1 MQRFKFLLIYFIFS
15 FLLFSCSKS
24 QPSQQSTPTPPSP
37 PVVNYGNIQFWLT
50 EGNKSTL
57 FSQQKDVQFT
67 NVNNQLPSIN
77 VDSTQKFQS
86 IDGFGFCLTDGSAYL
101 INQMADAD
109 KSKLLNELFSTDG
122 SSIGISYIRISIG
135 ASDLSQQVYT
145 YDDLPQGQI
154 DTSLSQFSIDENKKD
169 LIPVLKMILKIDPQI
184 KILGS
189 PWSAPSWMKDNDS
202 SKGGSLQPKYYD
214 VYANYFVKYI
224 HAMKT
229 EGINIDAITPQNEP
243 LNPKNNPSMYMTAT
257 EEADFI
263 KNSLGPAFKN
273 NNIDTKI
280 ICYDHN
286 ADDPQYPL
294 TILQDPAANK
304 YVDGSAFHL
313 YAGNISALS
322 QVHDAFPGKNIY
334 FTEQYTGSG
343 STFSGDLSWAV
354 QNLII
359 GATKNWSRN
368 VLEWNLASDANLGP
382 HTDGGCTTCLGA
394 VTVNGNAV
402 TRNQSYYIIA
412 HASKFV
418 RPGSFRILS
427 SDVSG
432 LSNVAFLTPDGKK
445 VLIVLNTGSQWQQFN
460 IKFNG
465 KTASTSLN
473 GGAVGTYI
481 W

>member
-1 MQRFKFLLIYFIFS
+1 MQRLKFLCIYFIFS
-15 FLLFSCSKS
+15 FFLFSCSKS
-24 QPSQQSTPTPPSP
+24 QPSQPAPTPPSP
-37 PVVNYGNIQFWLT
+37 PVANYGNIQFWLT
-50 EGNKSTL
+50 EGNKSVL
-57 FSQQKDVQFT
+57 FSQQKDIQFT
-67 NVNNQLPSIN
+67 NVSNQLPSIK

-86 IDGFGFCLTDGSAYL
+86 IDGFGFCLTDGSASL
-101 INQMADAD
+101 INSMSAQD
-109 KSKLLNELFSTDG
+109 KNNLLNELFSTD
-122 SSIGISYIRISIG
+122 SNSIGISYLRVSIG
-135 ASDLSQQVYT
+135 ASDLSSHVYS
-145 YDDLPQGQI
+145 YDDLPAGET
-154 DTSLSQFSIDENKKD
+154 DTGLSKFNIDENKKD
-169 LIPVLKMILKIDPQI
+169 LIPVLQMILKRDPQI

-189 PWSAPSWMKDNDS
+189 PWSAPVWMKDNNS
-202 SKGGSLQPKYYD
+202 SIGGSLQEKYYD

-224 HAMKT
+224 QAMKA

-243 LNPKNNPSMYMTAT
+243 LNPKNNPSMYVSA
-257 EEADFI
+257 EEEKDFI
-263 KNSLGPAFKN
+263 KNSLGPAFAN
-273 NNIDTKI
+273 AGIATKI

-286 ADDPQYPL
+286 ADEPQYPL
-294 TILQDPAANK
+294 TILQDADARK

-313 YAGNISALS
+313 YAGNISTLS

-343 STFSGDLSWAV
+343 SSFAGDLSWAIN
-354 QNLII
+354 NLII

-368 VLEWNLASDANLGP
+368 VLEWNLASDPNLGP

-394 VTVNGNAV
+394 LTVNGNAI

-418 RPGSFRILS
+418 RPGSIRIYS

-432 LSNVAFLTPDGKK
+432 ISNVAFLTPGGQK

-460 IKFNG
+460 IQFNG

-473 GGAVGTYI
+473 SGTVATYI

>member
-1 MQRFKFLLIYFIFS
+1 LKIKIAVICLFAVS
-15 FLLFSCSKS
+15 LFSCSHKVTPHKS
-24 QPSQQSTPTPPSP
+24 N
-37 PVVNYGNIQFWLT
+37 VNHTSAAIQTWLT
-50 EGNKSTL
+50 EGNKSAL
-57 FSQQKDVQFT
+57 FAQQKSLQFT
-67 NVNNQLPSIN
+67 DQENQFPSIEI
-77 VDSTQKFQS
+77 DPSKKFQQ

-122 SSIGISYIRISIG
+122 NSIGISYLRVSIG
-135 ASDLSQQVYT
+135 ASDLSSHVYS
-145 YDDLPQGQI
+145 YDDLPEGQI
-154 DTSLSQFSIDENKKD
+154 DTGLSKFSIDENKKD
-169 LIPVLKMILKIDPQI
+169 LIPVLKMILKINPSI

-189 PWSAPSWMKDNDS
+189 PWSAPVWMKDNDS
-202 SKGGSLQPKYYD
+202 SKGGSLQPKYYG
-214 VYANYFVKYI
+214 VYANFFVKYI
-224 HAMKT
+224 QAMKA

-243 LNPKNNPSMYMTAT
+243 LNPKNNPSMYMSA
-257 EEADFI
+257 EEERDFI
-263 KNSLGPAFKN
+263 KNDLGPAFATAA
-273 NNIDTKI
+273 ITTKI

-286 ADDPQYPL
+286 ADEPQYPL
-294 TILQDPAANK
+294 TILQDAAANK

-343 STFSGDLSWAV
+343 STFSGDLSWAI

-368 VLEWNLASDANLGP
+368 VLEWNLASDPGLGP

-394 VTVNGNAV
+394 VTVDGNAV

-432 LSNVAFLTPDGKK
+432 LSNVAFLTPDGEK

-460 IKFNG
+460 IKVNG
-465 KTASTSLN
+465 KTAFTSLN